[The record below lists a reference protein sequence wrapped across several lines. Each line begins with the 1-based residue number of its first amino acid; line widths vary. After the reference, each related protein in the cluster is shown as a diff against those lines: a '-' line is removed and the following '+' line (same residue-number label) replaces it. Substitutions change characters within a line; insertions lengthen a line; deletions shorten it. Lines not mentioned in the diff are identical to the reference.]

1 MYHTISTIS
10 TILLPLLLSLPSIF
24 VHAEGIISEIND
36 GQIQAPTA
44 IATSLALSTPQA
56 KVIAPPSSSFPSS
69 IPNPVPNT
77 TASAG
82 STAAPLLFTSGE
94 STVPRVA
101 ATSSATYPMNTSMAV
116 SAGGVNATGMP
127 NGTGGASSGGMM
139 GTSMAPLS
147 TSPGMPSSTAATAA
161 KATGAAVGGS
171 GSIGWGVWALGGF
184 AAAAVIAR

>member
-1 MYHTISTIS
+1 MYPTIS
-10 TILLPLLLSLPSIF
+10 TILIPLLLSLPSIF
-24 VHAEGIISEIND
+24 AHAEGIISEIND

-101 ATSSATYPMNTSMAV
+101 ATSSATYPMNTSMVV